1 MASVLMAD
9 SSNAVKQAMLEEG
22 VETLAVFFGKNKAN
36 DVIMSHM
43 ITFLNDKDDA
53 QLRDSFYRN
62 IVKVVAYIGWPST
75 QIIVPLLQQ
84 GLCDTEENVI
94 ASCIDAMS
102 RLTTPELMNK
112 STLYQLLPEAVPF
125 LLHPNLWIRQA
136 TAGKTEL
143 QFPLLKKSFF
153 NVQRIRQRLRP
164 LPALF
169 RRHRAPPASPA
180 PLRSLGR
187 LSGQPITLF
196 LTLVAFL
203 GNLVCRFVLSQ
214 RKGGSPKNTHAGL
227 KTISVLE
234 TCV

>member
-102 RLTTPELMNK
+102 RLTNPELMNK

-143 QFPLLKKSFF
+143 QFPLRLKKSFF
-153 NVQRIRQRLRP
+153 KY
-164 LPALF
+164 
-169 RRHRAPPASPA
+169 S
-180 PLRSLGR
+180 
-187 LSGQPITLF
+187 
-196 LTLVAFL
+196 
-203 GNLVCRFVLSQ
+203 
-214 RKGGSPKNTHAGL
+214 
-227 KTISVLE
+227 
-234 TCV
+234 